1 MPLSTIF
8 IPWKESDSVEIRNF
22 LFGTFYSII
31 TVFFI
36 VTLECSYNKCFI
48 FNNEDK
54 IKPQSVME
62 NNIISVGI
70 FFDGTGNNGM
80 NATSH
85 EKPLKNNE
93 SYYGNITN
101 IYKLFKLFNGDEKKY
116 VEGIGT
122 VTGNEDSDFAMATC
136 KNPAGYQGYSSDNKL
151 EDALLFI
158 KNTVHEKDKEYH
170 LYVYG
175 FSRGAMLA
183 RNFCNEVIHHTSEF
197 SGKKVKIKFLGIFD
211 TVESAAFSDYDV
223 AVLPET
229 EKVLHICAV
238 NECRYFFPLTGIF
251 EESKERTDKKWESGG
266 SVWKEIFVPGA
277 HADVGGGY
285 LEGSQSVYVSPN
297 FIKNTELYYYVENI
311 RGTALDS
318 EKKKIWSHI
327 LQDYKIDKGE
337 VFSQAY
343 VARNLVYCELS
354 KVYGKLMLMETNSQ
368 ESVFDTDFDED
379 TFAVHSEVHSY
390 LSELSEA
397 LGNYVKNLSPD
408 LKPDYNYE
416 KLADYIHISANFGLY
431 HPALMMDS
439 QSETHTEI
447 INNGLN
453 VPSNSDDQFNK
464 NQSRLQSEIHH
475 IEDSVVDYAY
485 GTNIPNND
493 NWSRTILIKEN
504 FYNKC

>member
-1 MPLSTIF
+1 
-8 IPWKESDSVEIRNF
+8 
-22 LFGTFYSII
+22 
-31 TVFFI
+31 
-36 VTLECSYNKCFI
+36 
-48 FNNEDK
+48 
-54 IKPQSVME
+54 ME

-85 EKPLKNNE
+85 KKPLRNNE
-93 SYYGNITN
+93 SYYGNVTN
-101 IYKLFKLFNGDEKKY
+101 IYKLFKLFKSDEKKY
-116 VEGIGT
+116 VGGIGT

-136 KNPAGYQGYSSDNKL
+136 KNPAGYHGYSSDDKL
-151 EDALLFI
+151 EEAFSFI
-158 KNTVHEKDKEYH
+158 KTIIEDDTKEYH

-183 RNFCNEVIHHTSEF
+183 RNFCNKVIHRTSEF
-197 SGKKVKIKFLGIFD
+197 SEKTVKIKFLGVFD

-229 EKVLHICAV
+229 ERVLHICAI

-251 EESKERTDKKWESGG
+251 EESKERTDAKWKSGN

-285 LEGSQSVYVSPN
+285 LEGSQSVYISPN
-297 FIKNTELYYYVENI
+297 FIKNTELYYYIENI
-311 RGTALDS
+311 KGTALDS
-318 EKKKIWSHI
+318 EKNKIWSSV
-327 LQDYKIDKGE
+327 LKDYKIDKGD

-343 VARNLVYCELS
+343 VARDLVYSELS
-354 KVYGKLMLMETNSQ
+354 KIYGKLMLMETNAGQ
-368 ESVFDTDFDED
+368 AVFNTDFDET
-379 TFAVHSEVHSY
+379 TFEIHPEKHPY
-390 LSELSEA
+390 LTELSEA
-397 LGNYVKNLSPD
+397 LKNYVKNLSLD
-408 LKPDYNYE
+408 LKPDYSYE
-416 KLADYIHISANFGLY
+416 KLADYTHISANFGLY
-431 HPALMMDS
+431 HPALPMDLKS
-439 QSETHTEI
+439 GANTEF

-453 VPSNSDDQFNK
+453 VPSHSDDQFNK

>member
-1 MPLSTIF
+1 
-8 IPWKESDSVEIRNF
+8 
-22 LFGTFYSII
+22 
-31 TVFFI
+31 
-36 VTLECSYNKCFI
+36 
-48 FNNEDK
+48 
-54 IKPQSVME
+54 ME

-85 EKPLKNNE
+85 KKPLRNNE
-93 SYYGNITN
+93 SYYGNVTN
-101 IYKLFKLFNGDEKKY
+101 IYKLFKLFKSDEKKY
-116 VEGIGT
+116 VGGIGT

-136 KNPAGYQGYSSDNKL
+136 KNPAGYHGYSSDDKL
-151 EDALLFI
+151 EDAFLFI
-158 KNTVHEKDKEYH
+158 KNTVHEKDKECH

-183 RNFCNEVIHHTSEF
+183 RNFCNEVMHHTSEF

-251 EESKERTDKKWESGG
+251 EESKERTDKKWENGG

-285 LEGSQSVYVSPN
+285 LEGSQSVYISPN
-297 FIKNTELYYYVENI
+297 FIKNTELYYYIENI
-311 RGTALDS
+311 KGTALDS
-318 EKKKIWSHI
+318 EKNKIWSSV
-327 LQDYKIDKGE
+327 LKDYKIDKGD

-343 VARNLVYCELS
+343 VARDLVYSELS
-354 KVYGKLMLMETNSQ
+354 KIYGKLMLMETNVQ
-368 ESVFDTDFDED
+368 ESVFDTNFDESD
-379 TFAVHSEVHSY
+379 FKISPENHPY
-390 LSELSEA
+390 LIELSDA
-397 LGNYVKNLSPD
+397 LEKYVKDFSSD
-408 LKPDYNYE
+408 LKPDYSYE
-416 KLADYIHISANFGLY
+416 KLGDYTHISANFGLY
-431 HPALMMDS
+431 HPALPMDLKS
-439 QSETHTEI
+439 GANTEF

-453 VPSNSDDQFNK
+453 VPSHSDDQFNK

>member
-1 MPLSTIF
+1 
-8 IPWKESDSVEIRNF
+8 
-22 LFGTFYSII
+22 
-31 TVFFI
+31 
-36 VTLECSYNKCFI
+36 
-48 FNNEDK
+48 
-54 IKPQSVME
+54 ME

-85 EKPLKNNE
+85 KKPLRNNE
-93 SYYGNITN
+93 SYYGNVTN
-101 IYKLFKLFNGDEKKY
+101 IYKLFKLFKSDEKKY
-116 VEGIGT
+116 VGGIGT

-136 KNPAGYQGYSSDNKL
+136 KNPAGYHGYSSDDKL
-151 EDALLFI
+151 EEAFSFI
-158 KNTVHEKDKEYH
+158 KTTIEDDTKEYH

-183 RNFCNEVIHHTSEF
+183 RNFCNKVIHCTSEF
-197 SGKKVKIKFLGIFD
+197 SEKTVKIKFLGVFD

-229 EKVLHICAV
+229 ERVLHICAI

-251 EESKERTDKKWESGG
+251 EESKERTDAKWESGN

-285 LEGSQSVYVSPN
+285 LEGSQSVYISPN
-297 FIKNTELYYYVENI
+297 FIKNTELYYYIENI
-311 RGTALDS
+311 KGTALDS
-318 EKKKIWSHI
+318 EKNKIWSSV
-327 LQDYKIDKGE
+327 LKDYKIDKGD

-343 VARNLVYCELS
+343 VARDLVYSELS
-354 KVYGKLMLMETNSQ
+354 KIYGKLMLMETNAGQ
-368 ESVFDTDFDED
+368 AVFNTDFDET
-379 TFAVHSEVHSY
+379 TFEIHTEKHPY
-390 LSELSEA
+390 LTELSEA
-397 LGNYVKNLSPD
+397 LKNYIKNLSLD

-416 KLADYIHISANFGLY
+416 KLGDYTHISANFGLY
-431 HPALMMDS
+431 HPALPMDLKS
-439 QSETHTEI
+439 GANTEF

-453 VPSNSDDQFNK
+453 VPSHSDDQFNK

-493 NWSRTILIKEN
+493 NWSRTILIKET

>member
-1 MPLSTIF
+1 
-8 IPWKESDSVEIRNF
+8 
-22 LFGTFYSII
+22 
-31 TVFFI
+31 
-36 VTLECSYNKCFI
+36 
-48 FNNEDK
+48 
-54 IKPQSVME
+54 ME

-85 EKPLKNNE
+85 KKPLRNNE
-93 SYYGNITN
+93 SYYGNVTN
-101 IYKLFKLFNGDEKKY
+101 IYKLFKLFKSDEKKY
-116 VEGIGT
+116 VGGIGT

-136 KNPAGYQGYSSDNKL
+136 KNPAGYHGYSSDDKL
-151 EDALLFI
+151 EEAFSFI
-158 KNTVHEKDKEYH
+158 KTTIEDDTKEYH

-183 RNFCNEVIHHTSEF
+183 RNFCNKVIHRTSEF
-197 SGKKVKIKFLGIFD
+197 SEKAVKIKFLGVFD

-229 EKVLHICAV
+229 ERVLHICAI

-251 EESKERTDKKWESGG
+251 EESKERTDAKWESGN

-285 LEGSQSVYVSPN
+285 LEGSQSVYISPN
-297 FIKNTELYYYVENI
+297 FIKNTELYYYIENI
-311 RGTALDS
+311 KGTALDS
-318 EKKKIWSHI
+318 EKNKIWSSV
-327 LQDYKIDKGE
+327 LKDYKIDKGD

-343 VARNLVYCELS
+343 VARDLVYSELS
-354 KVYGKLMLMETNSQ
+354 KIYGKLMLMETNAGQ
-368 ESVFDTDFDED
+368 AVFNTDFDET
-379 TFAVHSEVHSY
+379 TFEIHPEKHPY
-390 LSELSEA
+390 LTELSEA
-397 LGNYVKNLSPD
+397 LKNYVKNLSSD
-408 LKPDYNYE
+408 LKPDYSYE
-416 KLADYIHISANFGLY
+416 KLADYTHISANFGLY
-431 HPALMMDS
+431 HPALPMDLKS
-439 QSETHTEI
+439 GANTEF

-453 VPSNSDDQFNK
+453 VPSHSDDQFNK

>member
-1 MPLSTIF
+1 
-8 IPWKESDSVEIRNF
+8 
-22 LFGTFYSII
+22 
-31 TVFFI
+31 
-36 VTLECSYNKCFI
+36 
-48 FNNEDK
+48 
-54 IKPQSVME
+54 ME

-85 EKPLKNNE
+85 NKPLRNNE

-101 IYKLFKLFNGDEKKY
+101 IYKLFKLFKSDEKKY
-116 VEGIGT
+116 VGGIGT
-122 VTGNEDSDFAMATC
+122 VAGNEDSDFAMATC
-136 KNPAGYQGYSSDNKL
+136 KNPAGYHGYSSDDKL
-151 EDALLFI
+151 EEAFSFI
-158 KNTVHEKDKEYH
+158 KNTIKDDTGEYQ
-170 LYVYG
+170 LYIYG

-183 RNFCNEVIHHTSEF
+183 RTFCNKIIQHTSEF

-211 TVESAAFSDYDV
+211 TVESAAFNDYDV

-229 EKVLHICAV
+229 ERVLHICGV

-251 EESKERTDKKWESGG
+251 EESKDRTDAKWESGN

-285 LEGSQSVYVSPN
+285 LEGSQSVYISPN
-297 FIKNTELYYYVENI
+297 FIKNRELYYYVENI

-318 EKKKIWSHI
+318 EKKKIWNSV
-327 LQDYKIDKGE
+327 LQDYKIDKGDI
-337 VFSQAY
+337 FSQAF
-343 VARNLVYCELS
+343 VTRDLVYSDLS
-354 KVYGKLMLMETNSQ
+354 KVYGKLMLMETNSEQ
-368 ESVFDTDFDED
+368 SVFEVDFDES
-379 TFAVHSEVHSY
+379 TFEIHPETHPY
-390 LSELSEA
+390 LIELSEA
-397 LGNYVKNLSPD
+397 LENYIKNLSPD
-408 LKPDYNYE
+408 LKPDYCYE
-416 KLADYIHISANFGLY
+416 KLADYTHISANFGLY
-431 HPALMMDS
+431 HPALMMES
-439 QSETHTEI
+439 KSGIPTEI

-453 VPSNSDDQFNK
+453 VPSHSDDQFNK